1 VTSNS
6 TSANRQIARAAG
18 TVMLAFVFSQLTGLA
33 RGIIVARAFG
43 ASAELDAFF
52 AANRVSETLFT
63 LIAGGAL
70 GSAFIP
76 AFTGLLA
83 KNERD
88 SAWRLAYGVANLVTL
103 TLSLLA
109 VIAAFAAPQIVRY
122 ALAPGLSQDPVL
134 FTLTINLLRIQLV
147 SAVLF
152 GLGGLIVG
160 VLNAHQIFL
169 IPALTPALY
178 QIGIIFGALVL
189 APTLGI
195 YGLAWGV
202 VIGAAL
208 YLLVQIP
215 TLLKLTANRRRQTVE
230 HPLPPAV
237 LSPLTYLGLD
247 NPAVRE
253 VLRLMGPRLLGMA
266 VVQLNFWVNIA
277 LASQMDKGSVS
288 GLTYGFSLMLMA
300 QAAIAQSIAI
310 AAMPTFSA
318 QYALG
323 KTDEM
328 RSALAATLR
337 GVILLSLPAAVG
349 LMLLRT
355 PLISA
360 LYQRGQF
367 DSRSTELVA
376 WALLWYAAGLVGH
389 AILEI
394 LARAFYALHDTKT
407 PVLVGAGAM
416 GLNVAF
422 SFLFSALFRQI
433 GWMPL
438 GGLALANSLATAI
451 EAVILFALMQRR
463 LNGIHGADVTKGLG
477 QAFLAALGMAIG
489 LLAWMQASGSL
500 NRWVI
505 ALGGVAIGGI
515 IYGLGAVLLKVPELQ
530 IVFSMLRK
538 RLSGSHRPH

>member
-1 VTSNS
+1 
-6 TSANRQIARAAG
+6 
-18 TVMLAFVFSQLTGLA
+18 MLAFVFSQLTGLA

-88 SAWRLAYGVANLVTL
+88 SAWRLASGVANLVTL

-109 VIAAFAAPQIVRY
+109 IIAAFAAPQIVRY
-122 ALAPGLSQDPVL
+122 ALAPGLSQDPAL

-178 QIGIIFGALVL
+178 QIGIIFGALAL

-215 TLLKLTANRRRQTVE
+215 TLLKLTAVRRRQAVE
-230 HPLPPAV
+230 RISPPAV
-237 LSPLTYLGLD
+237 LNLLSTLGLD

-253 VLRLMGPRLLGMA
+253 VLRLMGPRLLGVA

-277 LASQMDKGSVS
+277 LASQMDRGSVS

-416 GLNVAF
+416 GLNVVF

-451 EAVILFALMQRR
+451 EATILFALMQRR
-463 LNGIHGADVTKGLG
+463 LNGVHGAEVAKGLG

-489 LLAWMQASGSL
+489 LLAWIQASGGL

-505 ALGGVAIGGI
+505 ALGGVAIGGVV
-515 IYGLGAVLLKVPELQ
+515 YGLGMVLLKVPEIR
-530 IVFSMLRK
+530 IVFSMVRK
-538 RLSGSHRPH
+538 QLSGSSRPL

>member
-1 VTSNS
+1 
-6 TSANRQIARAAG
+6 
-18 TVMLAFVFSQLTGLA
+18 MLAFVLSQLTGLV
-33 RGIIVARAFG
+33 RGVIVAGAFG
-43 ASAELDAFF
+43 ASAKLDAFF

-76 AFTGLLA
+76 AFSGLLA

-88 SAWRLAYGVANLVTL
+88 SAWKLASGVANLVTL
-103 TLSLLA
+103 ALSLLA

-122 ALAPGLSQDPVL
+122 ALAPGLSQDPAL

-160 VLNAHQIFL
+160 MLNAHQIFL

-215 TLLKLTANRRRQTVE
+215 TLLKLTTDRRRQTVR
-230 HPLPPAV
+230 HPLLSAV
-237 LSPLTYLGLD
+237 LSPLTYLGIN

-253 VLRLMGPRLLGMA
+253 VLRLMGPRLLGVA

-323 KTDEM
+323 KMDEM

-337 GVILLSLPAAVG
+337 GVILLSLPAAAG

-422 SFLFSALFRQI
+422 SFLFSALFREI

-451 EAVILFALMQRR
+451 EATILFALMQRR
-463 LNGIHGADVTKGLG
+463 LNGFHGLDVARGLG

-489 LLAWMQASGSL
+489 LLVWIQVAGSL

-505 ALGGVAIGGI
+505 ALGGVAIGGL
-515 IYGLGAVLLKVPELQ
+515 IYGLGMILLKVPEIQ
-530 IVFSMLRK
+530 MVFSIVKK
-538 RLSGSHRPH
+538 RLPGR